1 MQQLNLYNAA
11 FENKREL
18 LSLPGLAVAWG
29 GAIVLVVAVLVVMGM
44 RTSDVE
50 QQLARDSSERTT
62 AQAQLTQLTT
72 QVAARKLNPT
82 LAEELAN
89 LDADLASRKQVMRTL
104 GDGLIGDTKGFSEH
118 LKAFAR
124 QSFDGLWL
132 TGLSMTNAGRDIVV
146 EGRTLA
152 PDSVPGYVQR
162 LNRELVMRGHAFSDL
177 QMSRPEEKS
186 ADKAESSP
194 AFIEFR
200 LATVAQQVSTGA
212 RN

>member
-1 MQQLNLYNAA
+1 MQQLNLYNPA
-11 FENKREL
+11 FEQKREW
-18 LSLPGLAVAWG
+18 LSLPGLVLAWS
-29 GAIVLVVAVLVVMGM
+29 GAIVLVVIVLTLMGM
-44 RTSDVE
+44 RTSDIE
-50 QQLARDSSERTT
+50 QRLARDTSERAT
-62 AQAQLTQLTT
+62 AQAQMTQLAAEA
-72 QVAARKLNPT
+72 AARKLNPA
-82 LAEELAN
+82 LAQELAN
-89 LDADLASRKQVMRTL
+89 LEADLASRKQVMRTL
-104 GDGLIGDTKGFSEH
+104 GDGLIGDTNGFSEH

-146 EGRTLA
+146 KGRALA

-194 AFIEFR
+194 EFIEFR
-200 LATVAQQVSTGA
+200 LATVAQPTGTGA